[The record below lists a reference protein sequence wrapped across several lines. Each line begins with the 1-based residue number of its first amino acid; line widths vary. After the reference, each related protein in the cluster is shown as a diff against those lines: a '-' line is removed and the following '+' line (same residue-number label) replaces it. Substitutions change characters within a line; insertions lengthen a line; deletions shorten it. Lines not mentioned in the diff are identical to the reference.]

1 MSAPDPPSDTGPG
14 GTTAEGDPGAAPP
27 GRAALARL
35 RRIAPTVLVVLGCVL
50 AMVSVLAIWAE
61 RQAVETSSWE
71 HTADELIRDEEVQE
85 ALAAYLTEQLYAH
98 VAVAGLIERGLPDD
112 LKVFAGPAAGALREV
127 VQRGALEATRR
138 AAVQQAWTRAVT
150 DAQRLAVQILE
161 GGGDRVSTSDG
172 RVVLNLQTILRQ
184 VADQVGFGGRLADA
198 LPPEAAQI
206 EILHSDQ
213 LSAAQT
219 GLSAL
224 RKLAIIV
231 PILTLLCFAGA
242 IWAAA
247 GRRRETVRMA
257 AIGLAVVAVVVL
269 VARSLAGAAV
279 IGAVDPEV
287 AYVPA
292 AQRVWDIGTSL
303 LYDGAIA
310 LLVYALVALAGTA
323 LMGPTRAATAVRH
336 WLAPIAAPRWAYPIA
351 AVLVVLVLWWGPTE
365 GLRRWLPALILI
377 ALLCTGLELLRRQIA
392 REAALAGDIPDL
404 GAVVAGIPA
413 RLRRFRLRTGED
425 QAPAAVADDRVGDL
439 ERLARLRDAGALTD
453 DEFDDEKRRRLAG

>member
-1 MSAPDPPSDTGPG
+1 MSTPEPPADAGPDGAVG
-14 GTTAEGDPGAAPP
+14 GDPGAAPP
-27 GRAALARL
+27 GRPGVAVI
-35 RRIAPTVLVVLGCVL
+35 RRFAPTVLVVLGCVL
-50 AMVSVLAIWAE
+50 AMVSVLAVWAE

-71 HTADELIRDEEVQE
+71 HTADELIRDAEVQE
-85 ALAAYLTEQLYAH
+85 ALAAYLTDQLYAH
-98 VAVAGLIERGLPDD
+98 VPVADLIERGLPDD

-150 DAQRLAVQILE
+150 DAQRLAVRILE
-161 GGGDRVSTSDG
+161 GGGDRVSTADG

-184 VADQVGFGGRLADA
+184 VADQVGFGDRLADA
-198 LPPEAAQI
+198 LPPGAAQI
-206 EILHSDQ
+206 EILRSDQ

-219 GLSAL
+219 GLQVL
-224 RKLAIIV
+224 RKLAVIV

-257 AIGLAVVAVVVL
+257 AIGLAVVAVLVL

-292 AQRVWDIGTSL
+292 AHRVWDIATSL

-310 LLVYALVALAGTA
+310 LLVYALVTLVGTA

-336 WLAPIAAPRWAYPIA
+336 RLAPVAEPRWAYPIA
-351 AVLVVLVLWWGPTE
+351 AVLVVLLLWWGPTE
-365 GLRRWLPALILI
+365 GLRRWLPALILV
-377 ALLCTGLELLRRQIA
+377 ALLCTGMELLRRQVA
-392 REAALAGDIPDL
+392 REAALAGDTPDL
-404 GAVVAGIPA
+404 GAMVAGIPA
-413 RLRRFRLRTGED
+413 RLSRLRLRHSDPGT
-425 QAPAAVADDRVGDL
+425 ATPPAGDRVGDL
-439 ERLARLRDAGALTD
+439 ERLARLHETGALTD
-453 DEFDDEKRRRLAG
+453 DEFDSEKRRRLAG